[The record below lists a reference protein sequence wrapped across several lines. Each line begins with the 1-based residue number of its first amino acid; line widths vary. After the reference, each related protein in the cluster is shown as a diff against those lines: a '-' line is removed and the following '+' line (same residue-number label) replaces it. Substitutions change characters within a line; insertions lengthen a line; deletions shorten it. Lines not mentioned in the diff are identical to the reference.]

1 MVHKNAIILLFLL
14 ASLPVLAQQNCQC
27 PAYAPLA
34 KTKQNDSLM
43 AIKLLQA
50 SNVICNAKGLELMGK
65 WFSNKNQP
73 NLALP
78 YLKKALHLYQKNNCN
93 DSTLLNT
100 YWQFA
105 QAYYSKGDFAT
116 SQKYS
121 FKMLQSATLAGNVFK
136 IAECNTMIAQ
146 LFNQTG
152 QATKGII
159 YTRKAANIIPTLK
172 NMDEKG
178 GMLFLVSKRYLWHYQ
193 DTKTKTSLDSSE
205 LLGQQF
211 LSISKKNN
219 KRVRISK
226 AFSHLQGIAYEKG
239 NYAKAI
245 RLLDSSFAYIDKN
258 RAADLGVNFFD
269 KADIYIELKQ
279 FNKAENAADS
289 SLHYYKKIGNISY
302 IADNYA
308 LLARIAKEKGDYKK
322 ALKYILLEKEITDSI
337 KNTNTSKAVTELEKK
352 YNQAK
357 NENTITEL
365 SKKKQLYF
373 FIALAGL
380 LSAIALAFFFRQNA
394 LKNKKNILETEQRLN
409 RARMNPHFF
418 FNTLTTLQK
427 LALTQN
433 NGQAMASN
441 LAKFSN
447 IMRET
452 LESTYKD
459 YISIEQEMEFLNQY
473 LEVQKIR
480 FPQTF
485 SYQVS
490 ANTNIAVD
498 ELQIPSM
505 IIQPFIENSIEHG
518 FAGVTYPGVID
529 VQFEKDKQNLIITIT
544 DNGNGLNT
552 QPKQN
557 NHISRA
563 SQIISDRLYLLNRKL
578 KTKAKFSISNSINS
592 TGVEVKIHLPLLFI

>member
-1 MVHKNAIILLFLL
+1 MYKTAIILLFLL
-14 ASLPVLAQQNCQC
+14 PSLPAFTQQNCQC
-27 PAYAPLA
+27 QVYTQLN

-43 AIKLLQA
+43 AIKLIK
-50 SNVICNAKGLELMGK
+50 SSHTICQAKGYELMGQ
-65 WFSNKNQP
+65 WFNNKNKP
-73 NLALP
+73 NLAL
-78 YLKKALHLYQKNNCN
+78 LNLQKALHLYQKNNCN
-93 DSTLLNT
+93 DSLLLNI
-100 YWQFA
+100 YKQFA
-105 QAYYSKGDFAT
+105 QYYYGIGDFAAA
-116 SQKYS
+116 QKFS
-121 FKMLQSATLAGNVFK
+121 FKLLQSATLVANVYE
-136 IAECNTMIAQ
+136 IAKCNTMIAQ

-152 QATKGII
+152 QATQGII
-159 YTRKAANIIPTLK
+159 YTRKAANAIPEIK
-172 NMDEKG
+172 NLNEKR
-178 GMLFLVSKRYLWHYQ
+178 GMLFSVSKRYLWHYQ
-193 DTKTKTSLDSSE
+193 DTKIKTSLDSSE
-205 LLGQQF
+205 LLGQQC
-211 LSISKKNN
+211 LNISKIINN
-219 KRVRISK
+219 RIFISQ
-226 AFSHLQGIAYEKG
+226 AYSHLQGIAYEYG
-239 NYAKAI
+239 NYPKAM
-245 RLLDSSFAYIDKN
+245 RLLDSSFAYIDN
-258 RAADLGVNFFD
+258 TQLDDLAVNFFD

-279 FNKAENAADS
+279 FVKAESAADS
-289 SLHYYKKIGNISY
+289 SLHYNQMIGNISY
-302 IADNYA
+302 IAEAYA
-308 LLARIAKEKGDYKK
+308 LIARIAKEKGDYKK

-352 YNQAK
+352 YNQVK

-380 LSAIALAFFFRQNA
+380 LSAMALAFFFRQNT

-490 ANTNIAVD
+490 AQASVAVD

-529 VQFEKDKQNLIITIT
+529 VQFEKDNQNLIITIT

-563 SQIISDRLYLLNRKL
+563 SQIINDRLYLLNRKL
-578 KTKAKFSISNSINS
+578 KTKAHFSINNRVNGN
-592 TGVEVKIHLPLLFI
+592 GVVVKIHLPILFI